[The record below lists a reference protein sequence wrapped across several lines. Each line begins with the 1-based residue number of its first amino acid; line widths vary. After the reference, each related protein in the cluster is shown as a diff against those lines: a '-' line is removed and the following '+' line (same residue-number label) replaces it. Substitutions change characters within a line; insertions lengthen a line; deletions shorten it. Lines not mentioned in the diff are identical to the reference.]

1 MKRKRWSNRLACVGL
16 VAAVIAGGAIAAG
29 SQGSQSN
36 PLVTLDY
43 LTEVVVPQI
52 MKDVEKQ
59 VKERFD
65 ELKKDQKTSGPSFQT
80 VELEQGKTL
89 CPEAGSQFLV
99 RSGTLKSTDALV
111 DLTTGETWGNVGSL
125 AANHL
130 YIATGDKQTVTV
142 ETEAVIL
149 LQGGYTV
156 E

>member
-1 MKRKRWSNRLACVGL
+1 MQRKKWSNRLACVGL

-29 SQGSQSN
+29 TQGSQSN

-43 LTEVVVPQI
+43 LNEVVVPQL

-65 ELKKDQKTSGPSFQT
+65 ALKKEQKTTGAAFQT
-80 VELEQGKTL
+80 VELEEGKTL
-89 CPEAGSQFLV
+89 RPEAGSQLLI

-111 DLTTGETWGNVGSL
+111 DLTTGETWANDGSL

-130 YIATGDKQTVTV
+130 YIATGDKQTVTA
-142 ETEAVIL
+142 ESEAVLL